1 MTGAFPVSFPRESL
15 PCFPCFPSRKV
26 ALGLRLGSEPLEAEP
41 EMGFRG
47 PACLCACEEVCV
59 SEDKLRGVREGRS
72 QGVASDGTRPQ
83 PRTRTGEPWGCRLQQ
98 TLPSPEAGSL
108 GLCTLTPRRV
118 MERHLRLSPKNNP
131 VRNLTA

>member
-1 MTGAFPVSFPRESL
+1 MLFRFPFHGSRFPAFPVFLLE
-15 PCFPCFPSRKV
+15 KV

-59 SEDKLRGVREGRS
+59 SEDKLRGIREGRS

-108 GLCTLTPRRV
+108 GLCTLTPRSHGTSQSDGKAPPSV
-118 MERHLRLSPKNNP
+118 
-131 VRNLTA
+131 T